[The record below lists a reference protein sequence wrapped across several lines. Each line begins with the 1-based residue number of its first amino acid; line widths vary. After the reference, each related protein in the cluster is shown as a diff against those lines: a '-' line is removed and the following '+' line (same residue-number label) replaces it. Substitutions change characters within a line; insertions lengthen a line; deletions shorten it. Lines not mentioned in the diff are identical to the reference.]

1 LSSLLLTRLQVRH
14 VRNLK
19 QVSLDNLRS
28 INVFFGAN
36 GSGKTS
42 LLEALHL
49 LLAGRPFRG
58 AQLRP
63 VLAEG
68 ADECTVYTEL
78 SGGADLHRLGMQRTK
93 TDKPLV
99 KFDGER
105 LKTLSE
111 LVRLVPVQVLNAEAF
126 SLLTG
131 GPGERREFLD
141 WGLFHV
147 EPSFH
152 AVWQQARRALQQ
164 RNALIRHGKIDR
176 PQLLLWSQEY
186 ARYGGTLDQLR
197 QSYIA
202 ALAPLFRQALSDLN
216 PALVERVVLAY
227 ARGWPREQELEPL
240 LVDSLDRDVQHGFTR
255 LGPHRADLRMQVGGN
270 NAADMLSRGQLKLV
284 VASLRIAQARLL
296 LERAGRHCLFLV
308 DDLPA
313 ELDSQHRQQL
323 CRSLEQIGVQV
334 FVTCIAPDDL
344 NGCWQNTDQLTMFH
358 VEHGTIHPGLTS

>member
-1 LSSLLLTRLQVRH
+1 LVLSRLQVRH

-19 QVSLDNLRS
+19 QISLDSLQS
-28 INVFFGAN
+28 INVFYGVN

-49 LLAGRPFRG
+49 LLVGRPFRG

-63 VLAEG
+63 VLSEG
-68 ADECTVYTEL
+68 ADECTVFAEL
-78 SGGADLHRLGMQRTK
+78 AAGSARHNLGMQRTK
-93 TDKPLV
+93 ADKPTIKLN
-99 KFDGER
+99 GER

-111 LVRLVPVQVLNAEAF
+111 LVRLIPVQVLNAEAF

-152 AVWQQARRALQQ
+152 SIWQQARRALQQ
-164 RNALIRHGKIDR
+164 RNALIRHVKIDR

-186 ARYGGTLDQLR
+186 ARYGMELDQLR
-197 QSYIA
+197 QSYMA
-202 ALAPLFRQALSDLN
+202 ALAPLFRQALCDLN

-227 ARGWPREQELEPL
+227 ARGWPRDQELEPL
-240 LVDSLDRDVQHGFTR
+240 LIDSIDRDLQHGFTR
-255 LGPHRADLRMQVGGN
+255 IGPHRADLKVQVGGN
-270 NAADMLSRGQLKLV
+270 SAADTLSRGQLKLV

-296 LERAGRHCLFLV
+296 LERTHRHCLFLV

-313 ELDSQHRQQL
+313 ELDAQHRRQL
-323 CRSLEQIGVQV
+323 CHSLQQIGAQV
-334 FVTCIAPDDL
+334 FVTCIDPGDL
-344 NGCWQNTDQLTMFH
+344 KDCWQNTEHLTMFH
-358 VEHGTIHPGLTS
+358 VEHGMIHPGLTS